1 MDEDSLR
8 WKARIGAIKWLGMV
22 GVILCGILLII
33 VLGSLR
39 TALNNPRQAQ
49 PVTIQQLV
57 DGSIN
62 TGQYVTLEG
71 NAVYEEGYEEVE
83 GSSVVA
89 TYYLM
94 LDEIY
99 GYIVLVQAS
108 SNNVATRDSGYG
120 TLTGMTKSTGTDL
133 RDLVRSDA
141 EYYAEYGYVI
151 TPNLYVAEGK
161 KPSDPGVQ
169 GFLAV
174 ILAGGFALGIVPF
187 FFPTT
192 VFIPKAVEMTAA
204 GLQAKAKG
212 FGIKATGRFLQLKKI
227 KPQIVP
233 GKRTQKFNE
242 AQANII
248 SLDGGNMM
256 IYIHHVVRYN
266 FIPISKTHWGVFL
279 APRTTSGIQPGL
291 KLGWKDRPAVEI
303 RYPAKDNK
311 IETLLVTFDHA
322 GEQADFVK
330 ALREKGFRVGTG
342 IAGYTT

>member
-1 MDEDSLR
+1 MDEASQR
-8 WKARIGAIKWLGMV
+8 WKARIGAIKWVGLV
-22 GVILCGILLII
+22 GVIGFGILFII

-39 TALNNPRQAQ
+39 TALNNPRQPQ

-57 DGSIN
+57 DGSIG
-62 TGQYVTLEG
+62 TDQYVSIEG
-71 NAVYEEGYEEVE
+71 FALYEEGYEEVE

-94 LDEIY
+94 LDDLY

-108 SNNVATRDSGYG
+108 SNNVDSRNSDYASVS
-120 TLTGMTKSTGTDL
+120 GMTESTGTDL

-141 EYYAEYGYVI
+141 GYYADVGYVT
-151 TPNLYVAEGK
+151 TPTIYIAEGK
-161 KPSDPGVQ
+161 KPSDPGLQ

-174 ILAGGFALGIVPF
+174 ILAGGIVLSIVPF

-192 VFIPKAVEMTAA
+192 VFIPKTVEMSSV
-204 GLQAKAKG
+204 GLQTKAKG
-212 FGIKATGRFLQLKKI
+212 FGIRATGRFLQLKKI

-233 GKRTQKFNE
+233 GKRNQKFTE
-242 AQANII
+242 AQANIVT
-248 SLDGGNMM
+248 LDGGNMM

-279 APRTTSGIQPGL
+279 APRTTSEIQPGL

-303 RYPAKDNK
+303 RYPAKDSK
-311 IETLLVTFDHA
+311 IETLIISFDHA
-322 GEQADFVK
+322 VEQVDFVK
-330 ALREKGFRVGTG
+330 ALRERGFRVGTG
-342 IAGYTT
+342 IRGSTA